1 MCRLWL
7 FWDILFSWFV
17 PKSSLPSA
25 VHVMHCYIYL
35 WYLFLIHFLC
45 LWGTP
50 KLSTWAFF
58 IKAQQRQTCSVGGK
72 QLHARH
78 TAGCVLL
85 AFPPFKSL
93 FKLFS
98 SLTAVFYYTRIFS
111 PQFLWQGENLGGGDG
126 GEGAVYILVW
136 CWSLHILGQLPYLH
150 DQPRLWRIVIKSSL
164 LMCAAK
170 CWHWCHSCTEDTHLC
185 VNTQCVINVEEAK
198 CLRSCFSP
206 PSDSLRAAISPQYL
220 KD

>member
-1 MCRLWL
+1 MCFLAVIHIYYKSHCKSFDSL
-7 FWDILFSWFV
+7 YVSLLPVAILIANAV
-17 PKSSLPSA
+17 PCAGCVLCGYSEISPSPDLSLNLPSP
-25 VHVMHCYIYL
+25 VHVRHCSIYL
-35 WYLFLIHFLC
+35 WYLFFLIHLLC

-58 IKAQQRQTCSVGGK
+58 IKAQPRQPLEACSVGGK

-126 GEGAVYILVW
+126 GRGSSIYSGLVLISTHPW
-136 CWSLHILGQLPYLH
+136 P
-150 DQPRLWRIVIKSSL
+150 
-164 LMCAAK
+164 AA
-170 CWHWCHSCTEDTHLC
+170 T
-185 VNTQCVINVEEAK
+185 
-198 CLRSCFSP
+198 P
-206 PSDSLRAAISPQYL
+206 PWPA
-220 KD
+220 